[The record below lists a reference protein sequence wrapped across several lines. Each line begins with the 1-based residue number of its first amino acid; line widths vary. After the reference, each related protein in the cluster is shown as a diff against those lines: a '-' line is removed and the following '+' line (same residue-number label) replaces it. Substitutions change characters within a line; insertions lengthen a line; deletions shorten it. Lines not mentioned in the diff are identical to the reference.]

1 MEVTTHSTRT
11 QHYYNPWVLQLLYH
25 RVVYRSELLALVPP
39 LTTQQQAWE
48 GGRAAR
54 YVTQNTEETLVALS
68 LERQPCD
75 AAWLCVEQALY
86 RLAALFRPHDL
97 VFQEGPAASAIGAP
111 FACEL
116 ALSVESNQQR
126 EIVYGAVQRFVQN
139 RVVPFGQ
146 PHLPLLLNMKHALEK
161 EAPRGTSVQWDQEL
175 CMALMYCYLLDSLH
189 TDLQIE
195 HTSYQFRGDTVGDGL
210 RTLQTLKDE
219 MALFRALHNVAR
231 THLKSA
237 LQHAIYE
244 QPSTSRVDPNAR
256 YRLKHATVVSVVC
269 VQSYQNVVLGLG
281 SEESPRQHRYLQLS
295 AHSHC
300 YQHVVQRLLLD
311 YTVQRECLGCHS
323 CTANQCRLLAY
334 MQRHEALRDFYDL
347 ALLPADEAD
356 LGRVLVEQ
364 QGSVDA
370 VLWRSVLELQAQ
382 FDALEEE
389 HDVTEYNALT
399 RRAVTRRV
407 PTRLLHMVDLDR
419 LLTETRQQ
427 CRLKHLVA
435 ESETVLLAI
444 ACTQP
449 ERLTLAHRTLAS
461 QIVVIEALLGTVS
474 SQFAQA
480 EQLTRSQSPD
490 LLLCQDDAQTRL
502 HRDVQLH
509 LVQLYNSYRNAL
521 RDAVIQL

>member
-1 MEVTTHSTRT
+1 MEAVTTRA
-11 QHYYNPWVLQLLYH
+11 QHYYNPWVLWLLYQ

-54 YVTQNTEETLVALS
+54 QITQNTEETLVALA

-75 AAWLCVEQALY
+75 AAWLCVEYALY

-116 ALSVESNQQR
+116 ALSVESDQQR
-126 EIVYGAVQRFVQN
+126 QIVFGAVQRYVQS
-139 RVVPFGQ
+139 RVLVFGQ
-146 PHLPLLLNMKHALEK
+146 PHLPLLLNMKHALER
-161 EAPRGTSVQWDQEL
+161 EAPRGTSILWDQEL

-195 HTSYQFRGDTVGDGL
+195 HTSRQFRADTVGD

-231 THLKSA
+231 THLKNA

-244 QPSTSRVDPNAR
+244 QPSVTRVDLGAR
-256 YRLKHATVVSVVC
+256 YRLKRTTVVPVVC
-269 VQSYQNVVLGLG
+269 VQSYQNVVLG
-281 SEESPRQHRYLQLS
+281 SEEAPALQHRYLQLS
-295 AHSHC
+295 AHNHC

-311 YTVQRECLGCHS
+311 YAVQRECLACRS
-323 CTANQCRLLAY
+323 CSRCRLLAY
-334 MQRHEALRDFYDL
+334 MQRDEALCDFYDM
-347 ALLPADEAD
+347 ALSPEPE

-370 VLWRSVLELQAQ
+370 MLWRSVLELQAQ
-382 FDALEEE
+382 FDAQDLE

-399 RRAVTRRV
+399 RRSVTRRV
-407 PTRLLHMVDLDR
+407 PTRLLHVLDLSG
-419 LLTETRQQ
+419 LLVETRQH

-435 ESETVLLAI
+435 ESETVLMGI

-461 QIVVIEALLGTVS
+461 QIVVIEALLGAVS